1 MSGAV
6 PEDARICESL
16 VLLPEFERPQEELP
30 LELRASG
37 GPQQGCPGPGGGD
50 YSAMPDAV
58 IRIKDSIAA
67 GAGFLRAP
75 TAVRDSRE
83 CVAACCAE
91 PRCSVAVVE
100 LPRRPAT
107 TDTALGCYLF
117 NCTARGRSVCKFA
130 MRRGYSSYSLSRAR
144 EGGQQGLEAGFPSTA
159 WASPRLGGV
168 CLGIQFRRCSEVKI
182 GDLWGR
188 SSFWKNT
195 AMLTLLQVP
204 SNMEMWR
211 RPHSP
216 LQLGEK
222 DEPPVSKAGQ
232 DVVLRLPTDAVTL
245 DGRESTDDHAIV
257 QYEWV
262 LLRGDPS
269 VDMKVPQSGTLK
281 LSHLREGTYT
291 VQLTVM
297 DTAGQR
303 SSDNVSVTVLPMA
316 FSTGG
321 CSNVCSRY
329 HFFCDNGCCIDIT
342 LACNGVE
349 QCPDGSDEAFCQ
361 NLSLSQEMVTHT
373 AAAQPGTTRLSKGAG
388 EGSLLDKSQEATA
401 RNWPPVLS
409 NTEKRNHSAFWG
421 PKSQI
426 DPGMPESASLGKNR
440 KEENYVFESKS
451 DRGEGEHPAPETGAV
466 LPLALGVAITALLLL
481 MVACRLRLV
490 KQKLKKARPITSE
503 ESDYLINGMYL

>member
-1 MSGAV
+1 
-6 PEDARICESL
+6 
-16 VLLPEFERPQEELP
+16 
-30 LELRASG
+30 
-37 GPQQGCPGPGGGD
+37 
-50 YSAMPDAV
+50 
-58 IRIKDSIAA
+58 
-67 GAGFLRAP
+67 
-75 TAVRDSRE
+75 
-83 CVAACCAE
+83 
-91 PRCSVAVVE
+91 
-100 LPRRPAT
+100 
-107 TDTALGCYLF
+107 DTALGCYLF

-182 GDLWGR
+182 GDLWGW

-216 LQLGEK
+216 LQLGGRAK
-222 DEPPVSKAGQ
+222 VTLYKHPVFPAQMLNLLKFFL
-232 DVVLRLPTDAVTL
+232 VLRLLSFSFLNFACL
-245 DGRESTDDHAIV
+245 RSLNKCGRGSTRGSQSPAQHWFSSGVSGPSWRLWA
-257 QYEWV
+257 QRASLQMRRSNLAAAAGTQKV
-262 LLRGDPS
+262 LIHE
-269 VDMKVPQSGTLK
+269 VPQSGTLK

-426 DPGMPESASLGKNR
+426 DPVMPDSASLGKNR